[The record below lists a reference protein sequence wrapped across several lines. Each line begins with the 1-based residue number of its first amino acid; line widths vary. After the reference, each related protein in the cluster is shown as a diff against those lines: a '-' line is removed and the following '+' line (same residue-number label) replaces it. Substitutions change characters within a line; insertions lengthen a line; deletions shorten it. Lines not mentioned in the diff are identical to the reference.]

1 MEQRTLGASGIK
13 IAPFVLGTNVFGWT
27 ADERTSFAV
36 LDRFTAEGFNC
47 IDTADVYSFWA
58 PGHTGGESETI
69 IGRWMKARGS
79 RGKIIL
85 ATKVGMPMGPDKKGL
100 SAAYI
105 RQAAEASLKRLQT
118 DYIDLYQSH
127 ADDEATPF
135 EETLETYERLIKA
148 GMVRAI
154 GASNYGGARLKA
166 AVEASERKRLPRYST
181 LQPLYNLYDRAGFE
195 KDLASV
201 CAEKGLGV
209 IPYFSLA
216 CGFLTGKYRSEA
228 DLAGRA
234 RSYRV
239 KSYLTPRGFRILDA
253 LDAVARRLKAS
264 PAQVSLAW
272 LCAQPTIVAPI
283 ASATSVEQLDEI
295 LGFVRVK
302 LDREAMSQLNE
313 ASRDEGA

>member
-27 ADERTSFAV
+27 ADEQASFAV
-36 LDRFTAEGFNC
+36 MDRFVAEGFNC
-47 IDTADVYSFWA
+47 IDTADVYSSWA
-58 PGHTGGESETI
+58 PGHKGGESETI

-85 ATKVGMPMGPDKKGL
+85 ATKVGIPMGPDKKGL
-100 SAAYI
+100 SRAYI
-105 RQAAEASLKRLQT
+105 MQAVEASLKRLQT

-135 EETLETYERLIKA
+135 EETLEAYERLTKE
-148 GMVRAI
+148 GKVRAI
-154 GASNYGGARLKA
+154 GASNYTGARVKA
-166 AVEASERKRLPRYST
+166 AVETSERKHLPRYCT
-181 LQPLYNLYDRAGFE
+181 LQPLYNLYDRADFE
-195 KDLASV
+195 KDLAGV

-234 RSYRV
+234 RAYRV
-239 KSYLTPRGFRILDA
+239 KTYLTPRGFRILDA
-253 LDAVARRLKAS
+253 LDSIARRVNGT

-272 LCAQPTIVAPI
+272 LGAQPTVVAPI

-295 LGFVRVK
+295 LGFVRLK

-313 ASRDEGA
+313 ASREDNV